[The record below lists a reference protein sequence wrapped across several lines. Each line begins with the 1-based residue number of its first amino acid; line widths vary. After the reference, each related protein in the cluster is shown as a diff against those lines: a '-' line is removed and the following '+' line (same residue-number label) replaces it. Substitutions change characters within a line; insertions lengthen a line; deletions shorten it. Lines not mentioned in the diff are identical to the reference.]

1 MRDQCYICGNGNEE
15 ILEQHH
21 IVPRRF
27 GGGDESE
34 NTVRVCPNCHSALE
48 RLYDK
53 RFYDEI
59 GAEREDTGE
68 NVSLT
73 CDHQECGSE
82 ETSRIQ
88 NGEIEVWIC
97 REHKRCGQD
106 WCGRRD
112 VGVVPVEGGGV
123 KLACDKHRTCRSGG
137 CRSTDVTIIRCS
149 ENRAITLCDMH
160 AAERGE
166 A

>member
-1 MRDQCYICGNGNEE
+1 MSDQCYICGNENEE

-34 NTVRVCPNCHSALE
+34 NIVRVCPNCHSALE

-59 GAEREDTGE
+59 GAERESGRED
-68 NVSLT
+68 VDRV
-73 CDHQECGSE
+73 CAHKECAST
-82 ETSRIQ
+82 ETHLIK
-88 NGEIEVWIC
+88 NDGIEVPVC
-97 REHKRCGQD
+97 QTHKRCERE
-106 WCGRRD
+106 WCGRQD
-112 VGVVPVEGGGV
+112 VTVIPTEELGARLV
-123 KLACDKHRTCRSGG
+123 CDKHRKCSSGR
-137 CRSTDVTIIRCS
+137 CQSTDVTLIFEDIAGPRL
-149 ENRAITLCDMH
+149 LCDTH